1 MYTMILLDGH
11 MSCMPVVEDAL
22 CHHCAHEKV
31 DCFQEYFVQQLRYF
45 ISEPD

>member
-1 MYTMILLDGH
+1 
-11 MSCMPVVEDAL
+11 MSCMPIVEDAL